1 MDYKKDST
9 KERKKGEH
17 LFYEHRIVIQTRLK
31 DGWSANRIAKEIGCA
46 SNTVRNEIKRGTVP
60 LYNGKVLRYKAYA
73 GQQAYV
79 LIYTLAG

>member
-31 DGWSANRIAKEIGCA
+31 DGWSAKRKICA
-46 SNTVRNEIKRGTVP
+46 WRFDLVLNLLRNAQIP
-60 LYNGKVLRYKAYA
+60 
-73 GQQAYV
+73 
-79 LIYTLAG
+79 